1 MSDSGSAEA
10 RFYVHIARY
19 RQCQRTNLM
28 DGSTYAVTS
37 SLSDRY
43 LPFRCAYNQVTTFR
57 ASYILSSPP
66 SHARSHVSKIVL
78 FSVASTNV
86 TRLLYGPCVFFP
98 LFFAVFIDRIT
109 GGAIAVYLCVLC
121 ISIFFR
127 PPIKP
132 STVGTTFVTVPLTP
146 TRDGCYAMA
155 EETPAY
161 QGYTYVLR
169 CRF

>member
-1 MSDSGSAEA
+1 
-10 RFYVHIARY
+10 
-19 RQCQRTNLM
+19 M
-28 DGSTYAVTS
+28 DGSKYMITS
-37 SLSDRY
+37 SLRDRY

-66 SHARSHVSKIVL
+66 SHAHSHVSKIVL

-86 TRLLYGPCVFFP
+86 TRLLHGPCVFFP
-98 LFFAVFIDRIT
+98 LPPPFFLAIFIDRIT
-109 GGAIAVYLCVLC
+109 GGAIALYLCVLC
-121 ISIFFR
+121 ISIFVR

-132 STVGTTFVTVPLTP
+132 STVGTTFVTVLLTP
-146 TRDGCYAMA
+146 TMDGCYAIA

-161 QGYTYVLR
+161 QGYTSVLR